1 MLGSVTM
8 SEKRLKQAES
18 ATKAEIIITLL
29 LVIIKGVFG
38 IIGNSRALIADAAY
52 SASVFT
58 GSLANRLGSRAD
70 NTTAKDNQSY
80 GSSKVEAITTIIVA
94 VLLLVVG
101 IEIAISAIR
110 AIIHGVSK
118 APHGVTVIA
127 IVASLLVKEFM
138 FHYKYAKGKKA
149 ADQAIMAR
157 AWEHRAEMY
166 PSIVALVG
174 VTAALIGESLDM
186 QSLYVFDAIAGFF
199 IALLLFKL
207 GYKMVLESIY
217 SSVDRMIHPEDA
229 VELIST
235 VQKIK
240 GVINVDELR
249 AREHGHYV
257 LVEVKI
263 SVNPKISV
271 HEGHDIARIVKQQ
284 LMKRFVHVSNVFIHV
299 NPYDPGYPYKN
310 NVDPDQDE
318 STSLL
323 H

>member
-1 MLGSVTM
+1 M
-8 SEKRLKQAES
+8 SEQRLKQVDS
-18 ATKAEIIITLL
+18 AAKLEMIITLL
-29 LVIIKGVFG
+29 LVIMKGVMG
-38 IIGNSRALIADAAY
+38 IISHSRALIADAAY

-58 GSLANRLGSRAD
+58 GSLVNLIDSRTSKAS
-70 NTTAKDNQSY
+70 TKDHPSY
-80 GSSKVEAITTIIVA
+80 GSSKAEALTTIIIA

-101 IEIAISAIR
+101 VEIAISAVKS
-110 AIIHGVSK
+110 IIHGVTNS
-118 APHGVTVIA
+118 PHGIAVIA
-127 IVASLLVKEFM
+127 IVVSLLVKEVM
-138 FHYKYAKGKKA
+138 FHYKYALGKKL
-149 ADQAIMAR
+149 ADQAIIAI
-157 AWEHRAEMY
+157 AWEHRKAMY
-166 PSIVALVG
+166 PSVVALAG
-174 VTAALIGESLDM
+174 VTAALIGESLKL
-186 QSLYVFDAIAGFF
+186 QSLYVFDTIASFF

-284 LMKRFVHVSNVFIHV
+284 LMKRFIHVSNVFIHV

-318 STSLL
+318 SAPLL